1 MRPASPALPVTDGQR
16 GILENLARSRTA
28 PQREVTRAKALLLAG
43 DGVATTAI
51 AAALGVSPASVAGW
65 RGRVGEGGLAKFA
78 RGREGRG
85 RKGSIHAE
93 KVAAIVPATLPDR
106 PPGESPRSR

>member
-51 AAALGVSPASVAGW
+51 AAALGVSPASVAGR
-65 RGRVGEGGLAKFA
+65 RGRVAPGGAAQFA
-78 RGREGRG
+78 PGREGPG
-85 RKGSIHAE
+85 GPGPITAGKGGG
-93 KVAAIVPATLPDR
+93 DR
-106 PPGESPRSR
+106 PPS